1 MARPQAK
8 VKRIDITDWRQSFMV
23 GTLVGI
29 VVIAAPVMFTTI
41 GMIGA
46 LILIIKLVEL
56 GRL

>member
-1 MARPQAK
+1 MARSKATI
-8 VKRIDITDWRQSFMV
+8 KRIDITDWRQSFMV

-41 GMIGA
+41 GMIGG